1 MLKFHFQ
8 MGNVDMVRTLLS
20 ANADPGIHNE
30 AGMSFYIRIVFFTEL
45 LILFIELKSS
55 Y

>member
-1 MLKFHFQ
+1 MIFFLQ

-30 AGMSFYIRIVFFTEL
+30 AGMCWYIYLVAI
-45 LILFIELKSS
+45 
-55 Y
+55 

>member
-1 MLKFHFQ
+1 MLFFLQ

-30 AGMSFYIRIVFFTEL
+30 AGKCWYI
-45 LILFIELKSS
+45 
-55 Y
+55 

>member
-30 AGMSFYIRIVFFTEL
+30 AGMSFDIHVCIVFFTEL
-45 LILFIELKSS
+45 LILFVK
-55 Y
+55 

>member
-30 AGMSFYIRIVFFTEL
+30 AGTLFDIFIVFFTEL
-45 LILFIELKSS
+45 LILFVK
-55 Y
+55 

>member
-1 MLKFHFQ
+1 MFFFLQ

-30 AGMSFYIRIVFFTEL
+30 AGMCWYI
-45 LILFIELKSS
+45 
-55 Y
+55 

>member
-30 AGMSFYIRIVFFTEL
+30 AGMFFTEL
-45 LILFIELKSS
+45 LILFVK
-55 Y
+55 